1 MISFPFLPGSMWWY
15 TTNFE
20 GELVAQEARVGAALT
35 GWFRTLH
42 SLATPS
48 PQQVTNCPGF
58 PTLSVGPDSPS
69 CGLLTSSASH
79 NLPAP
84 PQHQTMGFLWSSS
97 ERTKHCWFSS
107 PSSLLVIWM
116 EWWLLCPLHDRL
128 QTGNLP
134 FLKTKTQNH
143 QPPLQLYI
151 GIYEVQLFLFFFSL
165 LFFFST
171 CPKTRCLTV

>member
-20 GELVAQEARVGAALT
+20 GELVAQEAHVGAALT

-48 PQQVTNCPGF
+48 PQQSLTAQVSHPERRSSQSFLWIAHKLC
-58 PTLSVGPDSPS
+58 LSQPA
-69 CGLLTSSASH
+69 SS
-79 NLPAP
+79 
-84 PQHQTMGFLWSSS
+84 PQHQTMGFLSSS
-97 ERTKHCWFSS
+97 FERTKHCWFSS
-107 PSSLLVIWM
+107 PSSLLVIWT

-134 FLKTKTQNH
+134 FLKTRTQNH

-151 GIYEVQLFLFFFSL
+151 GI
-165 LFFFST
+165 
-171 CPKTRCLTV
+171 